1 MGLLDVVLFNI
12 AAVLG
17 PRWIARA
24 AHVGETSL
32 TMWVVAA
39 LFFFVP
45 TALVISELSTRY
57 PHEGGLY
64 AWTKE
69 AFGDFH
75 GFVAGWFYWMYTI
88 LYFPGLLMASMA
100 MSVYIGGPKYA
111 YLADEKWHYLI
122 PASLGLLAVA
132 SILNLIGLNIG
143 KWLQNA
149 GGVSTYVPLV
159 MLVVIA
165 AAVNLWHKGSVIPIN
180 WQNLRPTLDLGTLN
194 FWSSIA
200 FAFTGM
206 ELVCTMSE
214 EVRDPRRTFRRA
226 TYISAFLIA
235 IIYVL
240 GTLSVLTL
248 VPAADVN
255 TQNGAFQAIT
265 HGSGILGLAWLGV
278 IAAMLVTVGNA
289 GGVGATVA
297 GVARV
302 PFVAG
307 IDRYLPEAF
316 ARLHPKWRTPY
327 IAIIVQALLSAALL
341 IVSNMGQN
349 IAAAYEILINAT
361 VIVYFIP
368 FLYMYAAVIKLAY
381 RKDRATDSGAALI
394 PGGTAGVWI
403 AGALGFIVTLLSIV
417 LAFIPSMDVE
427 NKPLYVIEIVV
438 GTVAAA
444 VVGYAFFRRDR
455 RPALVTILAAAEML
469 GGLLA
474 IVSPALARGRVPV
487 YVQAIGFGCIVLG
500 IFLWFLKPWARI
512 VALVQFALLLPLFA
526 WGFVIG
532 LALGLNAFF
541 VYLTFFAVAIA
552 MIYYLVRPGVAQT
565 FR

>member
-1 MGLLDVVLFNI
+1 MADEPKKPTSLLRKEMGLLDVVLFNI

-24 AHVGETSL
+24 AHAGEPSL

-39 LFFFVP
+39 VLFFVP
-45 TALVISELSTRY
+45 TALVISELATRY

-88 LYFPGLLMASMA
+88 LYFPGLLMASVA

-111 YLADEKWHYLI
+111 YLADEKWRYLI
-122 PASLGLLAVA
+122 PASLALLAVA
-132 SILNLIGLNIG
+132 AILNLVGLNIG

-149 GGVSTYVPLV
+149 GGVSTYVPLT

-165 AAVNLWHKGSVIPIN
+165 AAVNLYRGSFVPIN
-180 WQNLRPTLDLGTLN
+180 WHNLTPSLDLGTLN

-226 TYISAFLIA
+226 TYISAALIA
-235 IIYVL
+235 VIYVL
-240 GTLSVLTL
+240 GTLAVLTL

-255 TQNGAFQAIT
+255 TQNGAFQAISK
-265 HGSGILGLAWLGV
+265 GAGVLGFAWLGV
-278 IAAMLVTVGNA
+278 LAAVLVTVGNA

-341 IVSNMGQN
+341 VVSNLGQN

-361 VIVYFIP
+361 VVVYFIP
-368 FLYMYAAVIKLAY
+368 FLYMYAAAIKLAY
-381 RKDRATDSGAALI
+381 RQDRAAHTDAALI
-394 PGGTAGVWI
+394 PGGMAGVWI
-403 AGALGFIVTLLSIV
+403 AGSLGFAVTLASIV
-417 LAFIPSMDVE
+417 LAFIPSMDVA
-427 NKPLYVIEIVV
+427 NKGLYVVEIVA
-438 GTVAAA
+438 GTLVA
-444 VVGYAFFRRDR
+444 
-455 RPALVTILAAAEML
+455 M
-469 GGLLA
+469 
-474 IVSPALARGRVPV
+474 
-487 YVQAIGFGCIVLG
+487 
-500 IFLWFLKPWARI
+500 
-512 VALVQFALLLPLFA
+512 
-526 WGFVIG
+526 
-532 LALGLNAFF
+532 ALGVVLYRRGARSK
-541 VYLTFFAVAIA
+541 AVA
-552 MIYYLVRPGVAQT
+552 T
-565 FR
+565 